1 MLSFGLLSTR
11 QEFEVLECVQSRTME
26 LVNWLEHK
34 CDEEQMRELVWFSLE
49 KRRHRCRATLDGETD
64 DLKSTKRSL
73 VEVSVEDDN
82 KMKSST
88 EYPMPGKVAE
98 LQNGVW
104 CLYWVTN

>member
-1 MLSFGLLSTR
+1 M
-11 QEFEVLECVQSRTME
+11 
-26 LVNWLEHK
+26 
-34 CDEEQMRELVWFSLE
+34 
-49 KRRHRCRATLDGETD
+49 DGETD
-64 DLKSTKRSL
+64 DLKSTKWSL

-104 CLYWVTN
+104 CLHWITN